1 MSMVSTSELA
11 TIPIATQ
18 TIRKVRIR
26 ILPFLFVLYVICY
39 LDRVNIGI
47 AALTMNQDLAISS
60 EQFGLLTGIFFIGY
74 FLFEVPSNLLLHK
87 IGARIWIA
95 RILISWGVVA
105 TLNGFVHNVHQLYW
119 ARFLLGLAEAGYVP
133 GVYLYLTY
141 WFPRRE
147 QARAIALF
155 LLGLPVSSIVGSPLS
170 GYILDHV
177 HWLGVGSWRWLLI
190 LEGLPPIMFGFL
202 TYFVLPSR
210 PQEAGFLTAEQK
222 EWIQAELK
230 NEEQEKS
237 KQGQHTVF
245 ATLMNGRVWYLILLY
260 SGLMVG
266 RYTMS
271 FWTPQII
278 KSLSSGYS
286 NTTVG
291 LLVMIPS
298 LVSATAMILISR
310 SSDRRLERKFHAA
323 LPVLAAV
330 LALALL
336 GTTRSPLFAVALLSF
351 VEIGL
356 CGFLAPFWAMPSEFL
371 SGYAVATGFALINSV
386 GNLGGFVGP
395 SVVGFMSQRTGS
407 IYSGLAFVSACMFM
421 SFALLVFLPRETRA
435 PAD

>member
-1 MSMVSTSELA
+1 VSMVSISELA

-47 AALTMNQDLAISS
+47 AALTMNQDLAITS

-222 EWIQAELK
+222 EWIRAELK

-245 ATLMNGRVWYLILLY
+245 ATLTNSRVWYLILLY

-298 LVSATAMILISR
+298 LVSATAMVLIAR
-310 SSDRRLERKFHAA
+310 SSDRRRERKFHAA

-330 LALALL
+330 LALALI
-336 GTTRSPLFAVALLSF
+336 GTTRSPYSAVALLSL

-371 SGYAVATGFALINSV
+371 SGYAAATGFALINSV

-407 IYSGLAFVSACMFM
+407 VYSGLAFVSACMFM
-421 SFALLVFLPRETRA
+421 SFALLLFLPRETHA